1 MARARLLTA
10 DDLLA
15 LLHSGDPVPA
25 ADLVQ
30 QLGTSRTILARL
42 VREAGDQVLRLGQAR
57 ATAYVATERSRP
69 NRWPLYR
76 MGHDGTLEPLGT
88 LHALRGERF
97 LFQPEGAR
105 PNLVRAVDAVAG
117 HFPGIPWFLDDVRP
131 QGFLGSTLAY
141 RLGRQLGVPDD
152 LLSWRTADN
161 LIGIQHGG
169 TGIGDLLLGSRAV
182 DLALDELQ
190 NPPDA
195 VPIGQRLDAYARM
208 ARDALAGEEVG
219 SSPGGEQP
227 KFTATV
233 QDGSA
238 RYAAIVKFAVS
249 TRWADLLAMEHLALR
264 TLAAHGVPAAV
275 SSLLHDGDHTWL
287 ELQRFDRTPDVL
299 GRRGFVSLM
308 ALDAAFTGEGR
319 RSWDEAGRQLQALR
333 FIDAASAERMA
344 LLHWFGVLIGNS
356 DMHQGNLGFELVDDG
371 PLPLCPAYDML
382 PMYLAPPRSGA
393 VREPVPIAPRA
404 PEQIGQSAVIA
415 RAAGMAIDFW
425 EQVAGSGL
433 VADAALREVARNNRE
448 VVATYAARFGR

>member
-42 VREAGDQVLRLGQAR
+42 VREAGDQVMRLGQAR
-57 ATAYVATERSRP
+57 ATAYVATGLGRP
-69 NRWPLYR
+69 NHWPLYR
-76 MGHDGTLEPLGT
+76 MGADATPEPLGT

-97 LFQPEGAR
+97 LFQPEGRR
-105 PNLVRAVDAVAG
+105 PNLMRPVDAVAG

-131 QGFLGSTLAY
+131 QGFLGRTLAH
-141 RLGRQLGVPDD
+141 RLGRQLGVPED

-182 DLALDELQ
+182 DQALDEIQ

-195 VPIGQRLDAYARM
+195 VAIGHRLDAYARM

-233 QDGSA
+233 CDGST

-249 TRWADLLAMEHLALR
+249 ARWADLLVMEHLALR

-275 SSLLHDGDHTWL
+275 STLLQEDDHTWL

-308 ALDAAFTGEGR
+308 ALDGAFTGEGR
-319 RSWDEAGRQLQALR
+319 RSWAEAGRQLQALR
-333 FIDAASAERMA
+333 LIDAASAERMV
-344 LLHWFGVLIGNS
+344 LLHWFGVLIGNR

-393 VREPVPIAPRA
+393 VRKPEPIALRA
-404 PEQIGQSAVIA
+404 PDQLGQGGAIA
-415 RAAGMAIDFW
+415 RAAEIAIDFW
-425 EQVAGSGL
+425 EQVAVSGQ
-433 VADAALREVARNNRE
+433 VREPALREVAQANRE
-448 VVATYAARFGR
+448 VVATYATRFGR